1 MGATEND
8 ALIQTFYAAFGEG
21 DGDGA
26 AACYAPGVRFSDP
39 VFPDLHGEQ
48 AGAMW
53 RMLAARSGDLQ
64 LDLIEH
70 DAIDDRGSA
79 RWLAR
84 YTFSQT
90 GRHVEND
97 VRASF
102 RFADGLIV
110 EHTDSFDFYRWTR
123 QALGPPGLLLGW
135 TPIIRSAVR
144 RRAADSLA
152 QFAAASG

>member
-1 MGATEND
+1 VGATEND
-8 ALIQTFYAAFGEG
+8 TLIQTFYSAFGEG
-21 DGDGA
+21 DGDRA
-26 AACYAPGVRFSDP
+26 AACYAPDVRFSDP
-39 VFPDLHGEQ
+39 VFPDLRGPE

-53 RMLAARSGDLQ
+53 RMLAARNTDLR
-64 LDLIEH
+64 IELLEH
-70 DAIDDRGSA
+70 EATADRGSA

-84 YTFSQT
+84 YTFSRT
-90 GRHVEND
+90 GREVEND

-110 EHTDSFDFYRWTR
+110 EHTDRFGFHSWAR

-144 RRAADSLA
+144 RRAADSLRE
-152 QFAAASG
+152 FLAAGG